1 MPSGLADTVLP
12 LEPISSVLRVLSSSS
27 GTKLL
32 DEAVSMSRLENVE
45 SLLMLLDLDVA
56 LTLDDCEEPKLEVA
70 VIMMGTQFVS
80 LCWNCRWD
88 REDEIIS
95 PPNTRVQ
102 SDTGLSVGNVN
113 DEFGNQEW
121 IERRS
126 QGPRSAP
133 STVLLKMFND
143 SQTPRS
149 PYQVETPRPLLSL
162 LISRRQESFAKTPP
176 TFDLFNPPLQP

>member
-1 MPSGLADTVLP
+1 VPSGLADTVLP

-88 REDEIIS
+88 RADEIMS

-113 DEFGNQEW
+113 DEFGNQEC
-121 IERRS
+121 IEKEKPGAKISTLHSIIEDVQRFSNPSVPVSGRDTTTFIIS
-126 QGPRSAP
+126 PDFKAPR
-133 STVLLKMFND
+133 VLRENSSNL
-143 SQTPRS
+143 
-149 PYQVETPRPLLSL
+149 
-162 LISRRQESFAKTPP
+162 
-176 TFDLFNPPLQP
+176 